1 MQDNIISYQDMPGFL
16 ISINKKHGS
25 FKKKIRKYACMFK
38 KQQDG
43 KIIQGMNKLI
53 V

>member
-25 FKKKIRKYACMFK
+25 FKKKSENMHACLKNNKMEKLFK
-38 KQQDG
+38 G
-43 KIIQGMNKLI
+43 
-53 V
+53 